1 MLELVL
7 QSAEYSQLLQVVR
20 AEGGILSLKDVALP
34 ALKKAW

>member
-7 QSAEYSQLLQVVR
+7 QSAEYSQLLQVVG
-20 AEGGILSLKDVALP
+20 AAGGILSLKDVALP